1 MIPSS
6 RFFISP
12 SYSLASFHFLSLCQM
27 PYMKPEIIPEL
38 DRQQNL
44 NGNENPTP
52 TPDPSAL
59 KSRKKAGDHSQSK
72 NNQSLILMRF
82 LLYPVSEWKEK
93 PLKEINGKPKKSEKR
108 LWCQG
113 FLEKGSG
120 KEKDQKIRCYIRCA
134 GQDDLQLLTGK
145 LKMYQVN
152 LFKTCSPTGKTQ
164 NRILLSFIG
173 KKNSLEKVQ
182 LCLLGTI
189 VERYFSTCLCSGNEA
204 TVVSLDLV
212 CLVGRG

>member
-1 MIPSS
+1 
-6 RFFISP
+6 
-12 SYSLASFHFLSLCQM
+12 
-27 PYMKPEIIPEL
+27 MKPEIIPEL

-120 KEKDQKIRCYIRCA
+120 KEKD
-134 GQDDLQLLTGK
+134 
-145 LKMYQVN
+145 
-152 LFKTCSPTGKTQ
+152 
-164 NRILLSFIG
+164 
-173 KKNSLEKVQ
+173 
-182 LCLLGTI
+182 
-189 VERYFSTCLCSGNEA
+189 
-204 TVVSLDLV
+204 
-212 CLVGRG
+212 